1 MSLDIEINREV
12 LGRSLTI
19 SCTRIGRDY
28 CIIFR
33 GGDLPHVGAI
43 ALAEPCYISGEAN
56 ASVSSICALSHRDDV
71 LARQIALCVC
81 KSMRAVVAVSG
92 GIHYDG
98 LDKEGIYTIV
108 QTTDN
113 MVEELIQVLSV

>member
-1 MSLDIEINREV
+1 
-12 LGRSLTI
+12 
-19 SCTRIGRDY
+19 
-28 CIIFR
+28 
-33 GGDLPHVGAI
+33 
-43 ALAEPCYISGEAN
+43 
-56 ASVSSICALSHRDDV
+56 
-71 LARQIALCVC
+71 
-81 KSMRAVVAVSG
+81 MRAVVAVSG